1 MNSRERVIAA
11 IEHRE
16 PDKVPIDLGGTIA
29 STITHVANEKLKKFL
44 DIDKSGEIVTQPWLE
59 VVLPLEEIL
68 DLFETD
74 CRTVRL
80 KGPTPDPDSDTEV
93 AGYSGDLRDKP
104 QGYTFLDEMGTTW
117 IKGEYDCSPVGGY
130 PLVDADFE
138 DFKRHPWPDP
148 YNSGRV
154 EGLEEEARD
163 LHDNTG
169 FAILA
174 DIMCG
179 GPFEN
184 SLWLRGFEQFLC
196 DLAFNQKFAQAIL
209 DKVTEIDIGLWD
221 VELSAVGDHVDV
233 VCQGDDMG
241 MQSGLQFSPET
252 YRKFIKPCHK
262 RMFDFIK
269 SKTDA
274 KIWLHSC
281 GSVYEIIPDLIE
293 IGVDALNPVQ
303 VSATNMDLKKL
314 KKEFGKDICF
324 WGGGFDVQKI
334 PFMGLEEIK
343 ESVKRVFDVMKPGG
357 GYVFSG
363 SHNILPETPGEV
375 SYNIYMTAKKYR
387 DY

>member
-1 MNSRERVIAA
+1 MNSRERVVAA
-11 IEHRE
+11 LNHRE

-44 DIDKSGEIVTQPWLE
+44 KIDKSGEIVTQPWLE
-59 VVLPLEEIL
+59 VVLPLDEIL

-74 CRTVRL
+74 CRTVRM
-80 KGPTPDPDSDTEV
+80 KGPTPDPDSDREV

-130 PLVDADFE
+130 PLIDSDIS
-138 DFKRHPWPDP
+138 DLKKHPWPDP
-148 YNSGRV
+148 YNPGRT
-154 EGLEEEARD
+154 EGLREEAKE
-163 LHDNTG
+163 LHEKTDY
-169 FAILA
+169 AILA

-184 SLWLRGFEQFLC
+184 SLWLRGFEQFLG
-196 DLAFNQKFAQAIL
+196 DLAGDQKYARAVL
-209 DKVTEIDIGLWD
+209 EKVTEIDIGLWD
-221 VELSAVGDHVDV
+221 AQLSAVGDYVDV

-241 MQSGLQFSPET
+241 MQSGLQFSPEV
-252 YRKFIKPCHK
+252 YRKIIKPYHEQL
-262 RMFDFIK
+262 FSFIR

-281 GSVYEIIPDLIE
+281 GSVYDIIPDLIE
-293 IGVDALNPVQ
+293 IGIDALNPVQ
-303 VSATNMDLKKL
+303 VSAYNMDLKRL
-314 KKEFGKDICF
+314 KREFGKDIAF

-334 PFMGLEEIK
+334 PFLELDEIK
-343 ESVKRVFDVMKPGG
+343 EEVKKVFEIMKPGG

-363 SHNILPETPGEV
+363 SHNILPETEGETT
-375 SYNIYMTAKKYR
+375 YNIYMTAKKYR
-387 DY
+387 S